1 MEYASTQYRVRRG
14 ALSGFD
20 SLIRAHGGSLADLL
34 TSCGMAERDLDFP
47 EERMA
52 VTDLVALLNAAG
64 CLPGLQQSGLQLA
77 AVQGNAHAQFSLG
90 FLYAT
95 GAGVPKNNAE
105 AVRWYRLAAAQGNAR
120 AQYNLGDKYK
130 NGEGVPQDDTEA
142 VRWYRLA
149 GAQGNVRAQG
159 SLGLMYATG
168 AGVPQNYQ
176 RAYMWFSL
184 EVAGQS
190 AANRDIAVINRDRAS
205 EYLTPE
211 QLSLAQVQATRCF
224 NSNFTDCGEPD

>member
-1 MEYASTQYRVRRG
+1 MRTRVGRLATLVVTG
-14 ALSGFD
+14 L
-20 SLIRAHGGSLADLL
+20 LVGGSPVFAQVPTGLL
-34 TSCGMAERDLDFP
+34 E
-47 EERMA
+47 
-52 VTDLVALLNAAG
+52 AA
-64 CLPGLQQSGLQLA
+64 
-77 AVQGNAHAQFSLG
+77 
-90 FLYAT
+90 
-95 GAGVPKNNAE
+95 NNADP
-105 AVRWYRLAAAQGNAR
+105 VSSAAAQ
-120 AQYNLGDKYK
+120 Y
-130 NGEGVPQDDTEA
+130 
-142 VRWYRLA
+142 
-149 GAQGNVRAQG
+149 

-190 AANRDIAVINRDRAS
+190 AADRDIAVINRDRAS